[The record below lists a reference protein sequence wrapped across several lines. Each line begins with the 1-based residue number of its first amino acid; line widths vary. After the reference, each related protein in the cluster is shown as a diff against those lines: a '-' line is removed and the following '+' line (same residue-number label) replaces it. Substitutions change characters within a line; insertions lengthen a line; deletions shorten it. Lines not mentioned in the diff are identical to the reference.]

1 MCARFALKA
10 FYTVQLL
17 SRVGNH
23 SPFKLVDCCFFS
35 LSVPVQ
41 GWVTHPYL
49 LDSGLHVYQKTH
61 LLLLTCTVAT
71 VSSGL
76 GLQPSNPYATL
87 FGSEPQLFVELVM
100 PWWQCGA
107 LGDQKQGVETPTH
120 TLNFVEGIAKG
131 GFESHNHPCHKWKPA
146 TSLTSASP
154 SFCGSNGWV
163 VRVQ

>member
-1 MCARFALKA
+1 MCGRFALKA

-131 GFESHNHPCHKWKPA
+131 GFESHNQSPMSQMETSYLTHF
-146 TSLTSASP
+146 SLT
-154 SFCGSNGWV
+154 FILRIQWLGC
-163 VRVQ
+163 

>member
-1 MCARFALKA
+1 
-10 FYTVQLL
+10 
-17 SRVGNH
+17 
-23 SPFKLVDCCFFS
+23 
-35 LSVPVQ
+35 
-41 GWVTHPYL
+41 
-49 LDSGLHVYQKTH
+49 
-61 LLLLTCTVAT
+61 
-71 VSSGL
+71 
-76 GLQPSNPYATL
+76 
-87 FGSEPQLFVELVM
+87 M

-163 VRVQ
+163 VRVQKVMPGTCSPFAFTCWRRTVQGFVGETPG